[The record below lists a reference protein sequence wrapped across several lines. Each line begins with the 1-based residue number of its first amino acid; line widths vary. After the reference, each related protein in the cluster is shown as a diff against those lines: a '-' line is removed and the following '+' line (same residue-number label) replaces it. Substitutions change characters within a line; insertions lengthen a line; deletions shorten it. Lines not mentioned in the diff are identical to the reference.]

1 MVPVLPLSRQGRQL
15 EDGGWVAD
23 IRLEGGRLDWR
34 KARRSVNNGACVEV
48 ASAKGNVLVRDSK
61 IQNSPVISFSVYA
74 WQTFLSG
81 TKAQ

>member
-1 MVPVLPLSRQGRQL
+1 MAAVQ
-15 EDGGWVAD
+15 
-23 IRLEGGRLDWR
+23 LEGGQADWR

-48 ASAKGNVLVRDSK
+48 ASLKGNILVRDSK
-61 IQNSPVISFSVYA
+61 IHDSPVIGFSVDA